1 MRAIALICLFV
12 CLLVSSAQ
20 AFTGITR
27 GDLHGSSFKQ
37 DMSTSAVQPTIYL
50 FVRPDCSSCALQ
62 ISHLAVIQKQLGGI
76 RVSLIVPDE
85 AVARRTLLAGSSITA
100 EVQEDRDAKIAVQY
114 GLKSIPAIVFVDS
127 GSVIRGFYEGL
138 LSLEELEKLASE
150 FSQGDLKTVLYAKGA
165 PGARATPIEGVAW
178 IDSRYTLLVF
188 HQFDCEFC
196 RQELPKVIQ
205 LSYDKPSL
213 RMFVIAPS
221 NISETQSQF
230 KSAGAKNN
238 IDILSDE
245 LSNRKIYNEYNVK
258 ATPTFILINELGE
271 ITWRLTGSGTGNTSL
286 QKIPIR

>member
-1 MRAIALICLFV
+1 M
-12 CLLVSSAQ
+12 
-20 AFTGITR
+20 
-27 GDLHGSSFKQ
+27 
-37 DMSTSAVQPTIYL
+37 
-50 FVRPDCSSCALQ
+50 
-62 ISHLAVIQKQLGGI
+62 
-76 RVSLIVPDE
+76 
-85 AVARRTLLAGSSITA
+85 
-100 EVQEDRDAKIAVQY
+100 
-114 GLKSIPAIVFVDS
+114 
-127 GSVIRGFYEGL
+127 
-138 LSLEELEKLASE
+138 
-150 FSQGDLKTVLYAKGA
+150 
-165 PGARATPIEGVAW
+165 
-178 IDSRYTLLVF
+178 LVF